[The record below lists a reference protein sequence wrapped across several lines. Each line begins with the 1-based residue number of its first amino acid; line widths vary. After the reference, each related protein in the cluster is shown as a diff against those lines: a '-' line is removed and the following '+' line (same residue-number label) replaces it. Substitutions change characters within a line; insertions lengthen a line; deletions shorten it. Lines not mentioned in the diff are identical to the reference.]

1 MKLAAA
7 APAAVALLCLSWLAP
22 ARAGAAA
29 ATPIGK
35 VLEMLTALEAKVIKE
50 GEESH
55 KLFAEFSEW
64 CEDRSKNLAFE
75 IKTAQ
80 GEVAD
85 LKATI
90 EKETATTMALETK
103 VEELAAEL
111 STDEADLKAAT
122 EIRSKEQSDFAAEE
136 AELSDVVGTLER
148 AIRILEKEMAK
159 GAGASMLQLQGTGN
173 VVGALTAMVQA
184 SLLSTADEKKLAA
197 LVQGSQ
203 QARQAEDDEELGAPA
218 ADVYQG
224 HSGGIIDVLDDLLDK
239 AKSQLDSLRKEETAS
254 KNNFE
259 TLKQS
264 LSDEIKFGNADLAD
278 AKKGIA
284 ASAASKASAQGDLE
298 VTSKDLAED
307 LDVKGNLKADCLM
320 KSQDFEAETKSRGE
334 ELKAIGQ
341 AKKVIAES
349 TSGAESISYSG
360 AASLFQVDNLR
371 QLSGA
376 LTGARLQTSAD
387 LAHYEAVRF
396 VRTLSE
402 RQNSTAL
409 AQLAMRMASVIRIS
423 TANSEDPFAKVKGM
437 ISEMIERLETEAGED
452 AEHKAYCDKE
462 LAESEAK
469 QSDKKAEIEKL
480 TTKIDQASARS
491 EELKNQVAS
500 LQAAL
505 AELMKTQSEM
515 DGMRTEEKK
524 LYESNKADMTQ
535 GLEGVKLALKILN
548 DYYAKGDKA
557 HSSADGAGASVISL
571 LEVVESDFS
580 KDLANIEA
588 TETQAQSTYDQTTKD
603 NAVEKTMKEQDLK
616 YKTKEYTGLDK
627 EVSEV
632 TSDRKGVQTELD
644 AVEAYLK
651 QIHNQCDEKTEPYAE
666 TKRRREEEIAG
677 LKQAL
682 DILEGESVLLQEGRL
697 RGVRSH
703 RA

>member
-1 MKLAAA
+1 MK
-7 APAAVALLCLSWLAP
+7 PSAVATAALLCLSRLAP
-22 ARAGAAA
+22 ARGAAT
-29 ATPIGK
+29 TPIGK

-64 CEDRSKNLAFE
+64 CEDKSKNLAYD
-75 IKTAQ
+75 IKTGEA
-80 GEVAD
+80 EVAD

-90 EKETATTMALETK
+90 EKEAATTAALNTK

-111 STDEADLKAAT
+111 ATDEADLKAAT
-122 EIRSKEQSDFAAEE
+122 EIRTKEQSDFAAEE

-148 AIRILEKEMAK
+148 AIGILEKEMAK
-159 GAGASMLQLQGTGN
+159 GAGASMLQLAGEGG
-173 VVGALTAMVQA
+173 VVGALRAMVQA
-184 SLLSTADEKKLAA
+184 SLLSTADEQKLAA

-203 QARQAEDDEELGAPA
+203 QARQNEDDEELGAPD

-239 AKSQLDSLRKEETAS
+239 AKSQLDSLRKEEISS

-264 LSDEIKFGNADLAD
+264 LTDEIKFGNTDLSD

-284 ASAASKASAQGDLE
+284 QSAQAKATAEGDLQ

-307 LDVKGNLKADCLM
+307 KAVKGDLKANCLL
-320 KSQDFEAETKSRGE
+320 KAQDFEAETKSRGE
-334 ELKAIGQ
+334 ELKALGE

-349 TSGAESISYSG
+349 TSGADKISYGG
-360 AASLFQVDNLR
+360 AASFLQVDNLR
-371 QLSGA
+371 QLSGVLA
-376 LTGARLQTSAD
+376 GARLQTSAD

-396 VRTLSE
+396 VRTMSE
-402 RQNSTAL
+402 KQNSTAL

-423 TANSEDPFAKVKGM
+423 TANNEDPFAKVKGL
-437 ISEMIERLETEAGED
+437 ISDMIERLESEASAD

-462 LAESEAK
+462 LAESEEK
-469 QSDKKAEIEKL
+469 QADKKAEIEKL
-480 TTKIDQASARS
+480 STKIDQATARS
-491 EELKNQVAS
+491 EELKTQVAS
-500 LQAAL
+500 LQAGL
-505 AELMKTQSEM
+505 AQLAKEQSEM
-515 DGMRTEEKK
+515 DKLRAEERA
-524 LYESNKADMTQ
+524 LYKTSKADMTQ

-548 DYYAKGDKA
+548 DYYAKDGAA
-557 HSSADGAGASVISL
+557 HAVAEGAGASVIGL

-588 TETQAQSTYDQTTKD
+588 TETQAQSMFDTTTKE
-603 NAVEKTMKEQDLK
+603 NSVEKTTKEQDVK

-627 EVSEV
+627 ALSEM

-651 QIHNQCDEKTEPYAE
+651 QIHNQCDEKAEPYAE
-666 TKRRREEEIAG
+666 SKRRREEEIAG

-682 DILEGESVLLQEGRL
+682 EILEGEAVLLQEGHL
-697 RGVRSH
+697 RGVRPH
-703 RA
+703 RD